1 MDRGAWRAIVHGV
14 QRIGHSWVSQGYT
27 KTDDKK
33 LLKVK
38 ERTLKAGREETKV
51 TWTGNPISLYVD
63 FTPETFRSGENGM
76 IYWKGEKNCHLRIV
90 FSAKL
95 SFKNEEKIKV
105 FPNKQK
111 MNVFITTRLTL
122 QKFLNI
128 FKMEA

>member
-1 MDRGAWRAIVHGV
+1 MKGKSNKSVCGFHTRNFQVKRKWNDI
-14 QRIGHSWVSQGYT
+14 
-27 KTDDKK
+27 
-33 LLKVK
+33 LK
-38 ERTLKAGREETKV
+38 G
-51 TWTGNPISLYVD
+51 G
-63 FTPETFRSGENGM
+63 
-76 IYWKGEKNCHLRIV
+76 KNCQLRIV